1 MASEDNKKIMFVS
14 NFFLAE
20 SRRRRVLFPK
30 LFVNLCLIFLFL
42 SCQTIPPAPE
52 AYLEQGVLPLDKGAL
67 VYLVADVKEA
77 RGIINQMPIKEIDD
91 RNVRQM
97 INRSNF
103 AMVAVFPEQSGRRF
117 QIAAWG
123 NYPKS
128 GAGMAL
134 GANKNWVK
142 RRNEAGVE
150 YWHSAADRLS
160 LAVTAKNL
168 FAVSSLNAA
177 PANPFASGAET
188 PEGFTDFSRGAVLS
202 CWVSNPAEMFRQIL
216 SKAGV
221 PLTVPVRQLFIN
233 LNSGVQS
240 NKQYEAVLRLGLE
253 NATQARGLAAIM
265 RVAGAFTSDDPDLQT
280 AMLLLSNPS
289 VQNGR
294 NLDIKINFS
303 SEEEIISFINSIAG
317 SL

>member
-1 MASEDNKKIMFVS
+1 MFVS

-150 YWHSAADRLS
+150 YWHSPADRFS

-168 FAVSSLNAA
+168 FVVSSLNAA

-202 CWVSNPAEMFRQIL
+202 CWVNNPASMLQQIMN
-216 SKAGV
+216 KAGV
-221 PLTVPVRQLFIN
+221 PLTVQVRGLFLN
-233 LNSGVQS
+233 LNVAAQS
-240 NKQYEAVLRLGLE
+240 RNKYEAVIRLVFD
-253 NATQARGLAAIM
+253 NAAQARGLAAIM
-265 RVAGAFTSDDPDLQT
+265 RVASAFTSDDPDLQI
-280 AMLLLSNPS
+280 AMLLLSNPP

-303 SEEEIISFINSIAG
+303 NEDEVISFINSVTG